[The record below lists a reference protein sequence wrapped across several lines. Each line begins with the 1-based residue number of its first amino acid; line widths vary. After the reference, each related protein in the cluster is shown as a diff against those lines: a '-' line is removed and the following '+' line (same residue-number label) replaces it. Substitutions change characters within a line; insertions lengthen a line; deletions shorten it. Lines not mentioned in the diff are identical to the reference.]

1 MLKVEA
7 NFIYQR
13 KGQYEVILNKIG
25 DLERKKGQEKSH
37 DELQS
42 RVNQ

>member
-13 KGQYEVILNKIG
+13 KGLYEVILEKIA
-25 DLERKKGQEKSH
+25 DKERSKSSEKGK
-37 DELQS
+37 DELA
-42 RVNQ
+42 

>member
-13 KGQYEVILNKIG
+13 KGTYELILNKIA
-25 DLERKKGQEKSH
+25 DKERAKGQNKGSH
-37 DELQS
+37 DELQA
-42 RVNQ
+42 RVN